1 MCPFLSNTW
10 RMCIGFTLWVIYIL
24 DVKPVP
30 ALGDHLL
37 HTFYSHVIVLY
48 TVIQPTVINL
58 NISNGGIFWFLFPC
72 SLVVINDTAAYICG
86 RLFGKRKLLNIS
98 PKKTM
103 EGFVGAGIVTV
114 LIAFKNTAVYN
125 HIQFHGMVIGIF
137 ASIVAPFGGF
147 FSSAVKRAG
156 KIKDFGQ
163 WIPGHGGLLD
173 RVD

>member
-1 MCPFLSNTW
+1 MLLC
-10 RMCIGFTLWVIYIL
+10 FTQLFSL
-24 DVKPVP
+24 
-30 ALGDHLL
+30 
-37 HTFYSHVIVLY
+37 
-48 TVIQPTVINL
+48 Q
-58 NISNGGIFWFLFPC
+58 FLFPC

-114 LIAFKNTAVYN
+114 LIAFKNTTVYN

-173 RVD
+173 RVDCQLFMAVFTFVYFKYISST